1 MTKVFLS
8 YDRDDRAS
16 ARKIVDALEQ
26 SGHSVWWDHHIRGG
40 AQFSEKIDQALGAAE
55 AVVVLWSK
63 RSIASPWVRDEAA
76 AGRDSGRLVPIRIDG
91 CSPPLGF
98 RQYQTIDLPNLG
110 KVRHERGL
118 DELDKT
124 LCAITSGD
132 SEPGGLAASEQANDH
147 MLTRR
152 RVLIGGGVAT
162 ALATSGGAFHF
173 YRRTKRGEVP
183 PEVERLMLHAKDL
196 MSQNT
201 REGQY
206 QAIGLY
212 QRVVQTAP
220 GYADG
225 WGWLGFTYG
234 VLSHYRERPEG
245 MALRARAVASGSHAL
260 ELDPDS
266 AFGELAL
273 AVALPYIGHWAE
285 REQRMTRALAL
296 RPRDEQI
303 LMSLAVLMQFV
314 GRSTEAVPLY
324 RRVRDQPLR
333 PAAYS
338 NFIRALWSAGR
349 LPELDQAISDAAS
362 LYPTQGS
369 LWFTRLHIAKYSG
382 QVGTVAALGGDVQ
395 SRPSAVTDDQANRL
409 LNVARAIQSRDKA
422 QIDATIV
429 DGKETGRTSAP
440 QAEYFIRD
448 ASALGRLDE
457 AFEFAEAYYFGR
469 GFIIPDSS
477 SKGSAFWPEQRQ
489 TRWLF
494 EPATKPMRADPRFEP
509 LVKKLG
515 FDRYWRESGKPPD
528 YRHVSGL

>member
-1 MTKVFLS
+1 
-8 YDRDDRAS
+8 
-16 ARKIVDALEQ
+16 
-26 SGHSVWWDHHIRGG
+26 
-40 AQFSEKIDQALGAAE
+40 
-55 AVVVLWSK
+55 
-63 RSIASPWVRDEAA
+63 
-76 AGRDSGRLVPIRIDG
+76 
-91 CSPPLGF
+91 
-98 RQYQTIDLPNLG
+98 
-110 KVRHERGL
+110 
-118 DELDKT
+118 
-124 LCAITSGD
+124 
-132 SEPGGLAASEQANDH
+132 
-147 MLTRR
+147 
-152 RVLIGGGVAT
+152 
-162 ALATSGGAFHF
+162 
-173 YRRTKRGEVP
+173 
-183 PEVERLMLHAKDL
+183 
-196 MSQNT
+196 
-201 REGQY
+201 
-206 QAIGLY
+206 
-212 QRVVQTAP
+212 
-220 GYADG
+220 
-225 WGWLGFTYG
+225 
-234 VLSHYRERPEG
+234 